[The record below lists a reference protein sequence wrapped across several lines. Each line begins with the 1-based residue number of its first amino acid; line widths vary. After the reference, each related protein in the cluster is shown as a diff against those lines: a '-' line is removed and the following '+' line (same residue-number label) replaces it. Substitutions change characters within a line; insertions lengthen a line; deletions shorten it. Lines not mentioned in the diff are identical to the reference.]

1 MTHRVP
7 MKRADRRRELLRL
20 GAERDGIF
28 TASAA
33 RVAGIPSSLLAY
45 HARKGFIERIGREVY
60 RVADFPPSPN
70 EGLISVGVAFGDD
83 AVISHES
90 ALKLYGVSDVS
101 PSQVHVTVP
110 RSRRYLSDRGNE
122 VKVHTATRPFSRG
135 EVVQYM
141 GFRATSLARS
151 IVDSARAHAAP
162 EQIAMAVKEGLR
174 KGLITTRELERA
186 LNGAPKRVR
195 RLVQDSSQNFST

>member
-1 MTHRVP
+1 MTQGQPR
-7 MKRADRRRELLRL
+7 KRLDRRRELLRL

-60 RVADFPPSPN
+60 RVADFPPGPN
-70 EGLISVGVAFGDD
+70 EALISAGVAFGDD

-110 RSRRYLSDRGNE
+110 RSRRYLNARGNG

-141 GFRATSLARS
+141 GFSATSLARS
-151 IVDSARAHAAP
+151 IVDSARAHTAP
-162 EQIAMAVKEGLR
+162 EQIILAVTEGLR
-174 KGLITTRELERA
+174 RGLVTTRQLERA
-186 LNGAPKRVR
+186 FDGAPERVR
-195 RLVQDSSQNFST
+195 RFVQDGSQDLSP